1 MQVSRPSSPN
11 RQRSTRS
18 ATSEKIEKLVPA
30 PSKDAPSGRACP
42 GQTVTALIVP
52 LRLRSPDPPYRC
64 CQADAARPMLPDR
77 CCQADAAR
85 PCRLLHTQ
93 TELPPPITTT
103 SHGFHTAN
111 RISLWRRCAS
121 VVESVTTRRLNR

>member
-64 CQADAARPMLPDR
+64 CQADAARPMLPGR
-77 CCQADAAR
+77 CCQA
-85 PCRLLHTQ
+85 
-93 TELPPPITTT
+93 LPTLTYPDGTSPAHHHDFTRV
-103 SHGFHTAN
+103 SHGEPYLLVEALRF
-111 RISLWRRCAS
+111 RCRERHNQEA
-121 VVESVTTRRLNR
+121 